1 MMLRVENLR
10 KAMKKEQVDGF
21 LVTSPYNLRYLT
33 NFTGTTGLA
42 VITLDKAFFVTDFR
56 YTEQA
61 AAQAQGFEIIKNVGP
76 IFDEVA
82 KLCAQEELN
91 GLAFEENHVSFAE
104 YSVLEEIIEETPL
117 IPISG
122 MIENLREVKDE
133 EEIAIT
139 QKACAIAD
147 QGFDYVLKT
156 IKPGMTEIEVANQ
169 LDFYMRSLGASG
181 VSFDTIVASGL
192 RSAMPHGVASEKVIE
207 QGDLITL
214 DFGCYYQG
222 YVSDMTRTFAIGDPG
237 EKLREIYQVVLEAQ
251 LKVLEAAK
259 PGLTGIQLDAVAR
272 DHIAAAG
279 YGEAFGHSTGH
290 GIGLE
295 IHEGPNVSFR
305 ADKQFVPGNIITDE
319 PGIYLPG
326 IGGVRIEDDLL
337 ITPDGNQVL
346 THAPKELIIL

>member
-1 MMLRVENLR
+1 MLRVEKLR
-10 KAMKKEQVDGF
+10 NSMKKESIDGF
-21 LVTSPYNLRYLT
+21 LITSPYNLRYLT

-61 AAQAQGFEIIKNVGP
+61 AAQAQGYEIVKNTGP

-82 KLCAQEELN
+82 KLCQQEEIKA
-91 GLAFEENHVSFAE
+91 LAFEETKVSFAE
-104 YSVLEEIIEETPL
+104 YSILEEIIAEADLVPV
-117 IPISG
+117 SG
-122 MIENLREVKDE
+122 MIEALREIKDE
-133 EEIAIT
+133 EEIALI
-139 QKACAIAD
+139 QQACHIAD
-147 QGFDYVLKT
+147 QGFEHVLKM
-156 IKPGMTEIEVANQ
+156 IRPGMTEIEVANQ
-169 LDFYMRSLGASG
+169 LDFFMRSLGAQG
-181 VSFDTIVASGL
+181 VSFDTIVASGV
-192 RSAMPHGVASEKVIE
+192 RSAMPHGVASDKVIE

-237 EKLREIYQVVLEAQ
+237 AKLKEIYQVVLEAQ
-251 LKVLEAAK
+251 LKVLDAAK
-259 PGLTGIQLDAVAR
+259 PKLTGIQLDAVAR
-272 DHIAAAG
+272 DHITSMG

-305 ADKQFVPGNIITDE
+305 ADKQFVPGNVITDE

-326 IGGVRIEDDLL
+326 LGGVRIEDDLL
-337 ITPDGNQVL
+337 ITETGNKVL
-346 THAPKELIIL
+346 THSTKELIIL

>member
-1 MMLRVENLR
+1 MLRVQKLR
-10 KAMKKEQVDGF
+10 EAMKKEAVDAF

-61 AAQAQGFEIIKNVGP
+61 AKQAQGYEIVKNTGL

-82 KLCAQEELN
+82 RICQEEEIN
-91 GLAFEENHVSFAE
+91 ALAFEETQVTFAE
-104 YSVLEEIIEETPL
+104 YTVLEDIIEESAL
-117 IPISG
+117 VPIAG

-133 EEIAIT
+133 TEIATI
-139 QKACAIAD
+139 QQACHIAD
-147 QGFDYVLKT
+147 QAFSHILKMVR
-156 IKPGMTEIEVANQ
+156 PGMTEIEVANQ
-169 LDFYMRSLGASG
+169 LDFFMRSLGATS
-181 VSFDTIVASGL
+181 VSFETIVASGV
-192 RSAMPHGVASEKVIE
+192 RSAMPHGVASDKIIA

-214 DFGCYYQG
+214 DFGCYYNG

-237 EKLREIYQVVLEAQ
+237 EKLKEIYQIVLDAQ

-259 PGLTGIQLDAVAR
+259 PGMTGIELDAVAR
-272 DHIAAAG
+272 DYIASFG

-305 ADKQFVPGNIITDE
+305 AEKAFVPGNVITDE

-337 ITPDGNQVL
+337 ITETGNKVL
-346 THAPKELIIL
+346 THSPKELIIL